1 VPPPESL
8 PAESRPA
15 ADFAASLKARR
26 GSSPY
31 QLGEARPL
39 ALRPVPPAVGEA
51 RRSYMFPPVPSARA
65 PLPAPAASSGTAG
78 QPERPHW
85 PRWSADGWALV
96 RRGQSAPA
104 LAAGAAAY
112 GGSQAGAVLRYN
124 LAPASAHL
132 PRVYV
137 RAAAALAAPVRQ
149 SEGALG
155 LMVRPVPRLP
165 FSVMGEV
172 RAQDNGGQFRT
183 RPVITAVSELPP
195 IRLPMD
201 AEAEVYAQAGWAG
214 GRGATVFYDMAAVAQ
229 RCVAAPASGVQLRL
243 GGGLWSGGQRG
254 AARLDLGP
262 RLEMRGMLG
271 PETRRIGVR
280 LAVDWR
286 FRVAG
291 GAEPGSGP
299 ALTLATGF

>member
-1 VPPPESL
+1 MPPTESL
-8 PAESRPA
+8 PA
-15 ADFAASLKARR
+15 ADLAASLMARR
-26 GSSPY
+26 GSWLD
-31 QLGEARPL
+31 QMGEARSL
-39 ALRPVPPAVGEA
+39 ALRPVPPAAGEA
-51 RRSYMFPPVPSARA
+51 SRSYMFPPVPSARA
-65 PLPAPAASSGTAG
+65 PLPAPAASSGTAA
-78 QPERPHW
+78 QTERPHW
-85 PRWSADGWALV
+85 RRWSADGWALV

-124 LAPASAHL
+124 LAPASPL
-132 PRVYV
+132 QPRVYL
-137 RAAAALAAPVRQ
+137 RAAAALASPVRQ
-149 SEGALG
+149 GESALG
-155 LMVRPVPRLP
+155 LMVHPVRRLP

-172 RAQDNGGQFRT
+172 RVQDNGGQIRA

-195 IRLPMD
+195 LRLPMD

-214 GRGATVFYDMAAVAQ
+214 GRDSTGFFDMAAVAQ
-229 RCVAAPASGVQLRL
+229 RCVVAPAPGVQLRF
-243 GGGLWSGGQRG
+243 GGGVWSGGQRG

-299 ALTLATGF
+299 ALTLAAGF